1 MTKIYKNSI
10 LLFFIF
16 SISTLSAQ
24 NAIKK
29 FADKTVSEVTY
40 EMSHPL
46 HDWEGINKNVRAVIK
61 KNSETGKIEKVAV
74 SLNIIDF
81 NSGNSNRDSH
91 TVEILDGIKYPAV
104 TFVSNNIK
112 KSDQNT
118 IVSGVLTFH
127 NVKKQIKF
135 PILKKEKKGKEFY
148 SGKFDIDMTKFNI
161 KRPTLMNI
169 PTDKTIKISFF
180 IVF

>member
-1 MTKIYKNSI
+1 MFGINKNIIALSLI
-10 LLFFIF
+10 FFVTV
-16 SISTLSAQ
+16 SSAQ
-24 NAIKK
+24 NTAKK
-29 FADKTVSEVTY
+29 FADKTLSQVTY
-40 EMSHPL
+40 TMSHPL
-46 HDWEGINKNVRAVIK
+46 HDWEGVNKNVRAVIK

-74 SLNIIDF
+74 SLKIIDF
-81 NSGNSNRDSH
+81 NSGNANRDSH
-91 TVEILDGIKYPAV
+91 AVEILEGIKYPTV
-104 TFVSNNIK
+104 TFVSNSIK
-112 KSDQNT
+112 KSDQNI
-118 IVSGVLTFH
+118 IVSGILTFH

-169 PTDKTIKISFF
+169 PTDKIIKISFF